1 MLLLTRLRGMAGRLR
16 FRSFDRSDYSQGPR
30 RMDNTDGLTAARDQ
44 HFDPFGSHGGAPPN
58 YVPGVD
64 EGRPKK

>member
-1 MLLLTRLRGMAGRLR
+1 MQKLRRIARRLGV
-16 FRSFDRSDYSQGPR
+16 RSLDRSDYSQGGKR
-30 RMDNTDGLTAARDQ
+30 RMDNTDGLTASRDQ